1 MANHSLDPKVSPHDD
16 FLDKISF
23 RELFDA
29 AVEAMVLV
37 DAAGHIVMAN
47 CAAQRVFEY
56 TLDEMLGLEIEALVP
71 ERYREHHRKYR
82 KLYLAEPYQRSMGS
96 TRELMLL
103 KHDGQEMAMRASL
116 SPINVET
123 ETCILVTISTL
134 NRRDE
139 AERTLQA
146 SEERFRLIQQAAD
159 AGVFDIDCANNRVY
173 CDRRMCE
180 LLNNGTEEIM
190 ALEKFFAAIH
200 PDDRVRFRVIFD
212 DVVNMS
218 AGNTCR
224 GEFRVMQQ
232 PDHRERWIATLGQA
246 QFENG
251 RTKRIVGIARDIT
264 ERKLLEKA
272 LQQQRSEIETL
283 FSQQVAVI
291 TASAIAH
298 EINSPLTAV
307 AAYSDVAHRALS
319 YRPIEKVKAQEALE
333 GCIQQALQAGRKLH
347 ELIEFLQK
355 REIQTEEL
363 SLNRIIEDALLQL
376 HSDGYGS
383 FHLAL
388 DLEPDLPLIRA
399 NKIQVQKVLVNLIK
413 NSVQA
418 MRIENIDHSEIAIIL
433 KTLPGENM
441 AIVTIRDNG
450 PGIDEKTISHIFD
463 PFFTTKPTGFGVG
476 LSISRALIEANG
488 GQLWIDPDFR
498 EGAQFHFTLPYA
510 S

>member
-1 MANHSLDPKVSPHDD
+1 MANHSLVPNVSRHDC
-16 FLDKISF
+16 LDKISF

-29 AVEAMVLV
+29 AVEAKLLV

-47 CAAQRVFEY
+47 CVAQRVFEY
-56 TLDEMLGLEIEALVP
+56 SLDEMLGLEIEALVP

-82 KLYLAEPYQRSMGS
+82 KMYLAEPYKRSMGNS
-96 TRELMLL
+96 CELKLL
-103 KHDGQEMAMRASL
+103 KHGGQEMAMRASL
-116 SPINVET
+116 SPIYVET
-123 ETCILVTISTL
+123 KIYILVTISTL
-134 NRRDE
+134 DRRGE
-139 AERTLQA
+139 VEQALQA
-146 SEERFRLIQQAAD
+146 SEERFRLIQQAAG

-173 CDRRMCE
+173 CDSRMCE

-190 ALEKFFAAIH
+190 ALEKFFAVVH
-200 PDDRVRFRVIFD
+200 PDDRVKFRAIFD
-212 DVVNMS
+212 DVIDLS
-218 AGNTCR
+218 TGNTCR
-224 GEFRVMQQ
+224 GEFRVMQP
-232 PDHRERWIATLGQA
+232 PDQRERWVAILGQA

-251 RTKRIVGIARDIT
+251 KAKRVVGIARDIT

-283 FSQQVAVI
+283 FSQQVAII

-319 YRPIEKVKAQEALE
+319 HRPIEKDKAQEALE

-355 REIQTEEL
+355 REIQTEKL
-363 SLNRIIEDALLQL
+363 NLNRIIEDALLQL
-376 HSDGYGS
+376 HSDGYGA

-388 DLEPDLPLIRA
+388 DLEPDMPLITA

-418 MRIENIDHSEIAIIL
+418 MRGEGTVHSEIAIIL

-450 PGIDEKTISHIFD
+450 PGIDEKTISHVFD